1 MPVSVNRPSLEAGR
15 GLSDTPPRASTGFI
29 ASYIAAQLGLYVVLL
44 TPGMATIAVRLQQID
59 PLGKTE
65 NLSLVMGV
73 GAFVAMV
80 ANPLFG
86 RLSDR
91 TTSRFGRRRPW
102 LVGGAAVGLLCMVVM
117 GTTDS
122 VPVLAGAWW
131 AAQAA
136 LNATLAAL
144 SALLPER
151 IPHEQQGRVSGFH
164 SFAMY
169 GAIMI
174 GVGLASVIGQQPTW
188 MFVIPG
194 IVGLVA
200 MGWFGLRLND
210 ARLAKAD
217 RPPLSV
223 RSLLSAF
230 YINPRTAPD
239 YSWAWL
245 SRFLCFLGFFCL
257 STYQAFYLTDHLNMP
272 PAKLSTFVLGS
283 TVVQAICVMVSATL
297 FGWLS
302 DRAGRRKPFVFL
314 GVALFAVSMVVVIS
328 ATGYPTF
335 LVGVGF
341 ASLGIG
347 VYSSVD
353 TAIAVAVLRSPRTAA
368 RDMGV
373 LNIANTLPHSLITVI
388 APPILAIG
396 SSTPSNYTALFIA
409 ATLFTLVGALTILR
423 VKEVN

>member
-1 MPVSVNRPSLEAGR
+1 MSVSTDHPSSETSPGP
-15 GLSDTPPRASTGFI
+15 SDAPPRASTGFI
-29 ASYIAAQLGLYVVLL
+29 ASYIAAQVGLYVVLL

-59 PLGKTE
+59 PVHKTE
-65 NLSLVMGV
+65 NLSWVMGV
-73 GAFVAMV
+73 GAFVAML

-91 TTSRFGRRRPW
+91 TTSRLGRRRPW
-102 LVGGAAVGLLCMVVM
+102 LIGGAAVGLLCMLVM

-151 IPHEQQGRVSGFH
+151 IPREQQGRVSGLH

-169 GAIMI
+169 GAMMI
-174 GVGLASVIGQQPTW
+174 GVGLASVIGQRPTW

-210 ARLAKAD
+210 TRLAKAD

-223 RSLLSAF
+223 REFLSSF
-230 YINPRTAPD
+230 YVNPRTAPD

-257 STYQAFYLTDHLNMP
+257 STYQAFYLTDHLHMP
-272 PAKLSTFVLGS
+272 PARLSTFVLGS

-297 FGWLS
+297 FGWVS
-302 DRAGRRKPFVFL
+302 DRVGRRKPFVFL
-314 GVALFAVSMVVVIS
+314 GAALFAVSMVVVIF
-328 ATGYPTF
+328 AADYPTF
-335 LVGVGF
+335 LVGVGL

-353 TAIAVAVLRSPRTAA
+353 TAIAVGVLRSPKTAA

-388 APPILAIG
+388 APPILVIG
-396 SSTPSNYTALFIA
+396 SNTPSNYTALFVA
-409 ATLFTLVGALTILR
+409 ATVFTLVGAIAILR